1 MTSKPVGFIGL
12 GSMGEPMA
20 LNLVRAG
27 TRAIV
32 WNRSPEKA
40 RPGSG
45 RRGGGLRTR
54 RHRYPVVSR
63 IFCTNWCFAKWSPL
77 ALK

>member
-40 RPGSG
+40 RPWQRQA
-45 RRGGGLRTR
+45 RRSRPTR
-54 RHRYPVVSR
+54 RRSSHAP
-63 IFCTNWCFAKWSPL
+63 TPL
-77 ALK
+77 SSSFQDFLY

>member
-40 RPGSG
+40 RPWQRQGAAE
-45 RRGGGLRTR
+45 
-54 RHRYPVVSR
+54 V
-63 IFCTNWCFAKWSPL
+63 FAR
-77 ALK
+77 ADTVIQ